1 MKLDSFQFRYGQH
14 YDTKPGMAKQKSFLV
29 HKQASYK
36 DKCRQTDRQTDR
48 KAERQTDRQKGRQ
61 LSDALQNTGAP
72 MM

>member
-36 DKCRQTDRQTDR
+36 DKCRQTDRQKGRHTDR
-48 KAERQTDRQKGRQ
+48 KAD
-61 LSDALQNTGAP
+61 S
-72 MM
+72 